1 MMAIDLPPF
10 LVVDLQTIVEEDQA
24 EVMDV
29 VIIYVLF
36 AIELI
41 MQLRHVFSNMVFRPD
56 TSQKAEVMLLLQML
70 LLA

>member
-1 MMAIDLPPF
+1 MMAIDFPPF

-29 VIIYVLF
+29 VIVSVLSS
-36 AIELI
+36 IELI
-41 MQLRHVFSNMVFRPD
+41 IQLIHVFSNMVFLPD
-56 TSQKAEVMLLLQML
+56 TSQKAEVMILLQML